1 MNGRIPSAA
10 AVAMAAAMLTL
21 AACGGSDGD
30 IVAATGTSTARSAN
44 PLATPDQIAAEKL
57 ALELVTAPAV
67 VQAKAA
73 LKAQWLAAAQAVGGV
88 PDESLAYL
96 QTAVDESAMSS
107 ALAITNQ
114 DRNAPKVI
122 SGLAAPH
129 RWFGIDVPGSRTTFD
144 NPDTIY
150 RSFPVDPALSY
161 VIRGN
166 VHRDGPVDSNVSL
179 WDRRHTTLSNLTGDQ
194 LRVGADGSFMITADS
209 GAGDGAGNHVTLP
222 TAAASFFIRDTVGEW
237 GVQQFDDLSVERV
250 SGTSSAAAP
259 TRDDMTAGLAAQV
272 ANGGSTFASYNALA
286 NAQPVNTIPAVSL
299 GGSAGRLSTQ
309 AATYSAFRIADD
321 EALVVEVNLAGAKYF
336 IAPAYGR
343 WLITTDYVNHTQSL
357 NSRQGVANPDGTFT
371 FVVSPT
377 DPGVYNWVDT
387 VGIHEGFLNLRW
399 QGLPATS
406 TGTAPSAHATLVK
419 LANLRSVLPVTM
431 RYVTPAE
438 RAAQLAARKA
448 SYASRYSAG

>member
-1 MNGRIPSAA
+1 MNGRLPIAA
-10 AVAMAAAMLTL
+10 AVAAAVLAL
-21 AACGGSDGD
+21 AACDGSDGD
-30 IVAATGTSTARSAN
+30 IVASTGTSAARSAN

-57 ALELVTAPAV
+57 ALELVAAPAV

-107 ALAITNQ
+107 ALAITNR
-114 DRNAPKVI
+114 DPNAPKVI

-129 RWFGIDVPGSRTTFD
+129 TWFGIDVPGSRTTFD

-150 RSFPVDPALSY
+150 RSFPVDPTARY

-166 VHRDGPVDSNVSL
+166 VHRDGPVDSNVTL
-179 WDRRHTTLSNLTGDQ
+179 WDSRHATLSNLTGDQ
-194 LRVGADGSFMITADS
+194 LRVGADGSFTITADS
-209 GAGDGAGNHVTLP
+209 GAGDGTGNHVVLP
-222 TAAASFFIRDTVGEW
+222 AVAASFFIRDTVAEW
-237 GVQQFDDLSVERV
+237 GVQEFDDLSVERV
-250 SGTSSAAAP
+250 SGASLTAAP
-259 TRDDMTAGLAAQV
+259 TKAEMIAALAAQV
-272 ANGGSTFASYNALA
+272 GNGGSTFASYNALA

-321 EALVVEVNLAGAKYF
+321 EALVVTVSLGGAKYF

-357 NSRQGVANPDGTFT
+357 NNSQAVANPDGTLT
-371 FVVSPT
+371 FVVSPS

-406 TGTAPSAHATLVK
+406 AGAAPAAHAMLVK
-419 LANLRSVLPVTM
+419 LADLRSVLPATT

-438 RAAQLAARKA
+438 RATQLVARKA
-448 SYASRYSAG
+448 SYAPRYSAG

>member
-1 MNGRIPSAA
+1 MNGRIPIVAA
-10 AVAMAAAMLTL
+10 AAMAAAVLTL
-21 AACGGSDGD
+21 AGCGGSDGD
-30 IVAATGTSTARSAN
+30 VFAATGTNAARSAN

-57 ALELVTAPAV
+57 ALELVNAPAV
-67 VQAKAA
+67 VQAKAT

-114 DRNAPKVI
+114 DPNAPKVI

-129 RWFGIDVPGSRTTFD
+129 KWFGIDVPGSRTTFD

-150 RSFPVDPALSY
+150 RSFPVDPALRY
-161 VIRGN
+161 VIRGR

-179 WDRRHTTLSNLTGDQ
+179 WDGRHTTLSNLSGDQ
-194 LRVGADGSFMITADS
+194 LRVGADGGFVITADS
-209 GAGDGAGNHVTLP
+209 GAADGTGNHVTLP
-222 TAAASFFIRDTVGEW
+222 TTAASFFIRDTVGEW

-250 SGTSSAAAP
+250 SVASTAAAP
-259 TRDDMTAGLAAQV
+259 TRDDMIARLAAQV
-272 ANGGSTFASYNALA
+272 ANGGTFAGYNALA
-286 NAQPVNTIPAVSL
+286 NAQPVNTIPPVSL

-321 EALVVEVNLAGAKYF
+321 EALVVQVDLGGAKYF

-343 WLITTDYVNHTQSL
+343 WLITTDYVDHTQSL
-357 NSRQGVANPDGTFT
+357 NNRQAVANPDGTFT

-387 VGIHEGFLNLRW
+387 VGIHAGFLNLRW
-399 QGLPATS
+399 QGVPAAS
-406 TGTAPSAHATLVK
+406 TGAAPSAHATLVK
-419 LANLRSVLPVTM
+419 LANLRSVLPATM

-448 SYASRYSAG
+448 SYASRYAAG

>member
-1 MNGRIPSAA
+1 MNRRITIAA
-10 AVAMAAAMLTL
+10 AAASAVLVL
-21 AACGGSDGD
+21 AACGDGG
-30 IVAATGTSTARSAN
+30 IVASNDTGTSAVRGAN

-57 ALELVTAPAV
+57 AIELVAAPAV

-96 QTAVDESAMSS
+96 QTAVDESAMST
-107 ALAITNQ
+107 ALSLTNQ
-114 DRNAPKVI
+114 DLNAPKVI
-122 SGLAAPH
+122 SWLAAPH
-129 RWFGIDVPGSRTTFD
+129 SWFGMDVPGSRTTFD

-150 RSFPVDPALSY
+150 RSFPVDPAARY
-161 VIRGN
+161 VIHGT
-166 VHRDGPVDSNVSL
+166 VHRDGPVDTNVSL
-179 WDRRHTTLSNLTGDQ
+179 WDSRHATLANLTGDQ
-194 LRVGADGSFMITADS
+194 LQVSADGRFAITADA
-209 GAGDGAGNHVTLP
+209 GAGDGAGNHVSLP
-222 TAAASFFIRDTVGEW
+222 PAAASFFIRDTVAAWGE
-237 GVQQFDDLSVERV
+237 QQFDDLSVERV
-250 SGTSSAAAP
+250 SGVSPAAAP
-259 TRDDMTAGLAAQV
+259 TRDAMVAALAAQLTS
-272 ANGGSTFASYNALA
+272 GGSVFASYNALA

-299 GGSAGRLSTQ
+299 GGTAGRLATQ

-321 EALVVEVNLAGAKYF
+321 EALVVTVDLGGAKYF

-357 NSRQGVANPDGTFT
+357 NNSQAVANPDGTFT

-399 QGLPATS
+399 QRLPATS
-406 TGTAPSAHATLVK
+406 GGAAPAARATLVK
-419 LANLRSVLPVTM
+419 LAELRSVLPAAT

-448 SYASRYSAG
+448 SYAPRYSAG